1 MSGLWKNALSHN
13 VVILSGRRLHN
24 WIKYLLKNKHGILYS
39 DWGDFSSR
47 SVELMFEK
55 WNEMRVVQDIEKCT
69 YMRSTGDINYKQ
81 KKRGKNN
88 SPSNAT

>member
-24 WIKYLLKNKHGILYS
+24 WIEYLLKNKHGILYS
-39 DWGDFSSR
+39 DGGDFFSR
-47 SVELMFEK
+47 SVELMFSK
-55 WNEMRVVQDIEKCT
+55 MRVVQDIEKCT